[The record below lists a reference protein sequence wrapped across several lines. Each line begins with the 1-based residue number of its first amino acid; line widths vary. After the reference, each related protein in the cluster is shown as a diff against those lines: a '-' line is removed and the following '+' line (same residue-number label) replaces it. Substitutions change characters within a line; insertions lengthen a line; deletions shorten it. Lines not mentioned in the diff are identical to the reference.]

1 MNKVKVNIWNRDF
14 ELNVS
19 YQNFPGEEVT
29 DTQIKTLEAIP
40 SIDYSDSLDIV
51 KQYIMKHNGA
61 DISGDSIDNVFKYV
75 MPQSILITRDDNAR
89 IFAVMCNYRFDIEHG
104 LAVVF
109 ENEKCKTVG
118 PQDIIL

>member
-29 DTQIKTLEAIP
+29 DTQTQTLETIP
-40 SIDYSDSLDIV
+40 SIDYSDSLDLV

-61 DISGDSIDNVFKYV
+61 DISGNSIDNVFKYV
-75 MPQSILITRDDNAR
+75 MPKSILITRDDNAR

-109 ENEKCKTVG
+109 ENENCKTVG